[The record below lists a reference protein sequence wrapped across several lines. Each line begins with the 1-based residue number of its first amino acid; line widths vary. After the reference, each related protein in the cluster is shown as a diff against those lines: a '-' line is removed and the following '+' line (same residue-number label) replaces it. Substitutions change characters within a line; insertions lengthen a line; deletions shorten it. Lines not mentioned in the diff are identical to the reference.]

1 MSTQIVRATVSQLEE
16 AIVQGKP
23 LLVWVGADGE
33 SPPTDVKKA
42 LETASKDFEG
52 QLQVMIAS
60 VRDDP
65 EVKTLL
71 EVGKRAVMIGWHDGA
86 VVSRRQRP
94 WAADVQSFAEQLAAL
109 APQLQAES
117 EESTI
122 NGNANKEIVDMA
134 PVAVT
139 DATFETEVLQ
149 HDLPVL
155 VDFWAE
161 WCGPCRMVAPVL
173 EKLAGEYAGKV
184 RIAKVDV
191 DANPGLAQAF
201 RIMSIPTLMFIKEG
215 KIVGQ
220 QAGALPEPVLR
231 DALEQL
237 IALEI
242 PAA

>member
-1 MSTQIVRATVSQLEE
+1 MANELIRANATQLQTAL
-16 AIVQGKP
+16 ADNKP
-23 LLVWVGADGE
+23 ALIWVGANGE

-42 LETASKDFEG
+42 LEAASKDYAG
-52 QLQVMIAS
+52 QLHVMIAS
-60 VRDDP
+60 VRDTPDIK
-65 EVKTLL
+65 EQFS
-71 EVGKRAVMIGWHDGA
+71 VGKRAVVVGWFDGE

-94 WAADVQSFAEQLAAL
+94 WAGDIQSLAEQLASL
-109 APQLQAES
+109 VPPPLT
-117 EESTI
+117 EENDNAM
-122 NGNANKEIVDMA
+122 NGISKKEIDMA
-134 PVAVT
+134 PVTVT
-139 DATFETEVLQ
+139 DATFETDVLK

-161 WCGPCRMVAPVL
+161 WCGPCKMVAPVL